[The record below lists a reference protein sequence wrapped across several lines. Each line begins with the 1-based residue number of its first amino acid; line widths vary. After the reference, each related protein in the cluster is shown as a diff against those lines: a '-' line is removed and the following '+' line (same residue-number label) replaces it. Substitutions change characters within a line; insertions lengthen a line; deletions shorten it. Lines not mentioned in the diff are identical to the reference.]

1 SLTWTLVGSSH
12 SLLKLKPLCPCVSF
26 SLSLAFPSCLQRQ
39 EWVHFKHIVLFA
51 SPQLALHPYTPC
63 HSLKQLSLPI
73 PFPPLPLI
81 CCLSFVKPEDPPSMP
96 LCCTFHCPP
105 IEPPQDE
112 YVPYHSA
119 RLEVFGAVL
128 RDARLGGVYTSM
140 VEGCL
145 APFLSHPSWTSGDRS
160 FIRCD
165 VNFELPQQQRNLN
178 RLLGRAAHIEF
189 LEFPAFI
196 QFFFATHMHLL
207 ANGAE

>member
-1 SLTWTLVGSSH
+1 
-12 SLLKLKPLCPCVSF
+12 
-26 SLSLAFPSCLQRQ
+26 RQ

-51 SPQLALHPYTPC
+51 S
-63 HSLKQLSLPI
+63 
-73 PFPPLPLI
+73 
-81 CCLSFVKPEDPPSMP
+81 
-96 LCCTFHCPP
+96 
-105 IEPPQDE
+105 PQDE